1 MPDYKKVKLVAIYM
15 YISELYESELQ
26 YTCQRFSNNSSP
38 EFTDVELMTVYLF
51 VLSEQEY
58 FKLKQIHRFTK
69 EYLLDWFPELPTY
82 QGFVNR
88 INRMVEAFKAL
99 AMVLFTCF
107 VPKDCDRQIS
117 LTDSLP
123 IVTCKGKNKK
133 GKVARDVVDKGYCST
148 KNMYYYGLKLHLLAF
163 RRPGTIPFPEFIG
176 LTAASENDLT
186 AFKELYGDQIYNRVI
201 FGDRIFSDK
210 PYFDSKADQQNI
222 EMLAPIKLNKGE
234 TDCIRQREKAYRDL
248 YGKAVST
255 IRQPVE
261 SFFNWLNEK
270 TKIQEAQKVR
280 STNGLA
286 VHVFGKMAAAFI
298 YLIFNP

>member
-1 MPDYKKVKLVAIYM
+1 V
-15 YISELYESELQ
+15 
-26 YTCQRFSNNSSP
+26 
-38 EFTDVELMTVYLF
+38 TVYLF

-69 EYLLDWFPELPTY
+69 EYLDDWFPELPSY

-88 INRMVEAFKAL
+88 INRMSEVFKAL
-99 AMVLFTCF
+99 SMVLFTCF
-107 VPKDCDRQIS
+107 APKDCDRQIS

-133 GKVARDVVDKGYCST
+133 GKVAREVVDKGYCST

-163 RRPGTIPFPEFIG
+163 RRPGRIPFPELIG

-186 AFKELYGDQIYNRVI
+186 AFKEIYGDQIYNRVI

-210 PYFDSKADQQNI
+210 PYFDSKAEKQNI
-222 EMLAPIKLNKGE
+222 EMLTPIKLTKGE
-234 TDCIRQREKAYRDL
+234 SEAIRQREKAYRDL
-248 YGKAVST
+248 YGKTVST

-261 SFFNWLNEK
+261 SLFNWLNEK
-270 TKIQEAQKVR
+270 TEIQDAQKVR
-280 STNGLA
+280 STKGLA

-298 YLIFNP
+298 YLIF

>member
-1 MPDYKKVKLVAIYM
+1 M

-38 EFTDVELMTVYLF
+38 EFTDAELMTIYLF
-51 VLSEQEY
+51 VLSEQDY
-58 FKLKQIHRFTK
+58 VHLKKIHGFTK
-69 EYLLDWFPELPTY
+69 EYLHSWFPKLPSY
-82 QGFVNR
+82 QEFVHR
-88 INRMVEAFKAL
+88 INRLSEAFKAL
-99 AMVLFTCF
+99 VMVLFTCF
-107 VPKDCDRQIS
+107 TPEDCDEQIS

-123 IVTCKGKNKK
+123 IITCKGKNKK
-133 GKVARDVVDKGYCST
+133 GKVAREVVDKGYCST
-148 KNMYYYGLKLHLLAF
+148 KNMWYYGLKLHVLAF

-186 AFKELYGDQIYNRVI
+186 AFKELYGDKIYNRVI
-201 FGDRIFSDK
+201 YGDKIFSDE
-210 PYFDSKADQQNI
+210 PYFDSKDEQQNI
-222 EMLAPIKLNKGE
+222 EMLTPIKLIKGE
-234 TDCIRQREKAYRDL
+234 ADCIRQREKAYRDL

-261 SFFNWLNEK
+261 SLFNWLNEK

-280 STNGLA
+280 STKGLA

-298 YLIFNP
+298 YLIF